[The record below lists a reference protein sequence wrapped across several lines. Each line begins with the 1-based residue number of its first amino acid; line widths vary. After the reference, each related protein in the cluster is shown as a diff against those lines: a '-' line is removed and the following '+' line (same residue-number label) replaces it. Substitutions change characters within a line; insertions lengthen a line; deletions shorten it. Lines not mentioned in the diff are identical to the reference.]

1 MSDHDPL
8 FDSTPDRR
16 EHAADEAIR
25 RAIVA
30 EASVPTGL
38 EGRILSRLAEARLQ
52 TLTAAAVS
60 EPAPAKVEL
69 PADPPR
75 GWSWRF
81 TSAVALAG
89 VLLLAAI
96 GVGVWH
102 LTSEPLT
109 REAILASETWRNV
122 KELDA
127 QPWQAIA
134 DETQASHPYPF
145 ALLAP
150 KPADW
155 QACTPGDLG
164 ASGVVY
170 RLKPTGLGLKR
181 AYLFVLHPGRTVT
194 GLAAAPQPQPLSSTG
209 GWSLAAWRQDD
220 VVYVLLAEGPT
231 ASFPKLFRGGPVAA

>member
-1 MSDHDPL
+1 MSDHDPI
-8 FDSTPDRR
+8 FDSAPDRR

-30 EASVPTGL
+30 EAPVPAGL
-38 EGRILSRLAEARLQ
+38 EGRLLARLAEARVQ
-52 TLTAAAVS
+52 TATLAVEAAP
-60 EPAPAKVEL
+60 EPAKVEL

-81 TSAVALAG
+81 TSTVALAG
-89 VLLLAAI
+89 VLLLAA
-96 GVGVWH
+96 VGVCVWH
-102 LTSEPLT
+102 FTAEPLT

-122 KELDA
+122 KEFDA
-127 QPWQAIA
+127 LPWQAIA
-134 DETQASHPYPF
+134 DETQAAHPYPF

-155 QACTPGDLG
+155 QQCTPSDLG

-170 RLKPTGLGLKR
+170 RLKPSGLGIKR

-194 GLAAAPQPQPLSSTG
+194 GLGAAPQVQPMSSTG